1 MRAESPCEP
10 TWQNFTGRHL
20 QTGGES
26 PPLTGLTSEQ
36 CVTTCIVDRRADCVA
51 VQYYRGSAPVQYLR
65 GSVAVQY
72 YRNDG
77 DCVVHV
83 DESDLDNMEASDTAD
98 VYVIVRCNTTGIR
111 LHTTL

>member
-51 VQYYRGSAPVQYLR
+51 VQYYR
-65 GSVAVQY
+65 
-72 YRNDG
+72 NDG

-111 LHTTL
+111 LHTTI